1 MSEKKQ
7 QLFLKIL
14 LIFILIQP
22 GLDILSRLAILDF
35 IPNIS
40 TYVKPLFVF
49 GLAAYLLFK
58 YCPFKRKWIIY
69 IIIFALFTAGHLYLL
84 YQLLLGNSIIMHE
97 LRFIINIA
105 YMIAMCFNLFTIY
118 YWSTDK
124 KTMLKKLKY
133 ALVITFGIYIVLYF
147 LSIITGTS
155 GRTYE
160 YADKYKRGFKGWYD
174 SGQILG
180 HAFSVCFPVIL
191 YVILKPARYKVVRFI
206 YLALAIAFVSL
217 LGTKVPY
224 FIVLIVLIC
233 YVLLLIFFKFFHK
246 NIGTVSRFNI
256 AIAILGVIV
265 MVFTYKYTP
274 VAFNTD
280 INNKNAAIE
289 AEQYDLAAMSGRKED
304 VDYDKII
311 KDNPNANLSYVKRY
325 RDWSKAASSYL
336 EEQFYAHKIHPSDT
350 RAKQLAYSAYKFNL
364 ADVQYKIFGLG
375 FLNQES
381 SFALERDFFMAF
393 YNFGILGFVLFLAIP
408 IIIFG
413 KSIKLIFK
421 KFKQLDLEFAML
433 FMGLGIFFCISIYAG
448 YTYIYTNFSIF
459 LAVLLTMLLLKM
471 DVLNEVKRKKIKGV
485 KFLTLHLG
493 YGGIESAT
501 INSANALSKDYD
513 VEIVSFYKLKNSQD
527 DKLNKKIKVKFL
539 YDGEPNRNEFKEYLH
554 QKHFIKAF
562 KEGLKSV
569 KILWLK
575 RCLMIKEIKN
585 TKDMAVVSTRVEI
598 NTLLS
603 KYGNNET
610 LKIAQEHCY
619 HCNNKK
625 YIRKIKEKYFGID
638 YLCALTTTLYDDYNR
653 FLKFNNHTKVVL
665 LPNMLVKLPEKHSDL
680 NKNKLITV
688 SRFDE
693 GKRNN
698 EIIDNFS
705 MINDKKAELYI
716 IGDGAEFKNL
726 ENQIKD
732 LRLEERVHMLG
743 YLDHNSIKKYMLDSS
758 CFLMASVT
766 EGLPMVLLEAMSYG
780 LPCVVYKTASG
791 TGDIVENNKNGFII
805 ENRNS
810 AQFIKDIDKILNDEK
825 LRKRM
830 GKEAINT
837 AKKFSDIEIIKTWKQ
852 LLNEEL

>member
-1 MSEKKQ
+1 M
-7 QLFLKIL
+7 
-14 LIFILIQP
+14 
-22 GLDILSRLAILDF
+22 
-35 IPNIS
+35 
-40 TYVKPLFVF
+40 
-49 GLAAYLLFK
+49 
-58 YCPFKRKWIIY
+58 
-69 IIIFALFTAGHLYLL
+69 
-84 YQLLLGNSIIMHE
+84 
-97 LRFIINIA
+97 
-105 YMIAMCFNLFTIY
+105 
-118 YWSTDK
+118 
-124 KTMLKKLKY
+124 
-133 ALVITFGIYIVLYF
+133 
-147 LSIITGTS
+147 
-155 GRTYE
+155 
-160 YADKYKRGFKGWYD
+160 
-174 SGQILG
+174 
-180 HAFSVCFPVIL
+180 
-191 YVILKPARYKVVRFI
+191 
-206 YLALAIAFVSL
+206 
-217 LGTKVPY
+217 
-224 FIVLIVLIC
+224 
-233 YVLLLIFFKFFHK
+233 
-246 NIGTVSRFNI
+246 
-256 AIAILGVIV
+256 
-265 MVFTYKYTP
+265 
-274 VAFNTD
+274 
-280 INNKNAAIE
+280 
-289 AEQYDLAAMSGRKED
+289 
-304 VDYDKII
+304 
-311 KDNPNANLSYVKRY
+311 
-325 RDWSKAASSYL
+325 
-336 EEQFYAHKIHPSDT
+336 
-350 RAKQLAYSAYKFNL
+350 
-364 ADVQYKIFGLG
+364 
-375 FLNQES
+375 
-381 SFALERDFFMAF
+381 
-393 YNFGILGFVLFLAIP
+393 
-408 IIIFG
+408 
-413 KSIKLIFK
+413 
-421 KFKQLDLEFAML
+421 
-433 FMGLGIFFCISIYAG
+433 
-448 YTYIYTNFSIF
+448 
-459 LAVLLTMLLLKM
+459 
-471 DVLNEVKRKKIKGV
+471 
-485 KFLTLHLG
+485 
-493 YGGIESAT
+493 
-501 INSANALSKDYD
+501 
-513 VEIVSFYKLKNSQD
+513 KNSQD

-575 RCLMIKEIKN
+575 RYLMIKEIKN

-665 LPNMLVKLPEKHSDL
+665 LPNMLVKLPKEHSDL